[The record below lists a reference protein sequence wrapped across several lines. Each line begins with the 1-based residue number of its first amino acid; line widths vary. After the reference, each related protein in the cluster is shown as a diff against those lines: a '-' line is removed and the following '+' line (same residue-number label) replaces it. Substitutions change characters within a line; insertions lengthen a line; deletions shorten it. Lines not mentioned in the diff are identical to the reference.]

1 MEHRMGRLHLPAV
14 DEMTPDQRKVYDE
27 VVSGPRGRLV
37 GPLRAVIHSPELA
50 TRWSRLGEFLRY
62 STLLPARLNELAI
75 IVVGRHWN
83 SQLEF
88 HIHAEA
94 AKVAGLG
101 ADCIEAIR
109 LGEAPVLAEGEERE
123 IYDYA
128 RLLVQTG
135 TVPDDVHA
143 AIVARWGERG
153 AVELTGVIG
162 YYTMVSM
169 TLNAHGIPLP
179 DGAAPPLPLLQDGP
193 TRLPASMRA
202 SKEARRD

>member
-1 MEHRMGRLHLPAV
+1 MERKMGRLRLPAV

-88 HIHAEA
+88 FIHAEA

-109 LGEAPVLAEGEERE
+109 LGQAPVFAADEERD
-123 IYDYA
+123 IYEYA

-135 TVPDDVHA
+135 SVSDEVHEA
-143 AIVARWGERG
+143 VVERWGARG

-169 TLNAHGIPLP
+169 TLNTFQFGLP
-179 DGAAPPLPLLQDGP
+179 DGE
-193 TRLPASMRA
+193 ASDLA
-202 SKEARRD
+202 

>member
-1 MEHRMGRLHLPAV
+1 MGRLHLPAV

-109 LGEAPVLAEGEERE
+109 LGEAPVLAEDEERE

-193 TRLPASMRA
+193 TGLPASMRA
-202 SKEARRD
+202 PEETRRD

>member
-1 MEHRMGRLHLPAV
+1 MGRLHLPAV

-62 STLLPARLNELAI
+62 STLLPAKLNELAI

-88 HIHAEA
+88 FIHAEA

-101 ADCIEAIR
+101 ADRIEAIR
-109 LGEAPVLAEGEERE
+109 VGQAPAFTEDEERE
-123 IYDYA
+123 VYEYA

-135 TVPDDVHA
+135 TVPNDVHES
-143 AIVARWGERG
+143 IVERWGPRG

-179 DGAAPPLPLLQDGP
+179 DGAAPPLPALQDGP
-193 TRLPASMRA
+193 TRLPAA
-202 SKEARRD
+202 LQPSKENGLD

>member
-1 MEHRMGRLHLPAV
+1 MGRLHLPAV
-14 DEMTPDQRKVYDE
+14 DELTTDQRKVYDE
-27 VVSGPRGRLV
+27 VVSGPRGRLI

-62 STLLPARLNELAI
+62 STLLPAKLNELAI

-94 AKVAGLG
+94 AKIAGLG

-109 LGEAPVLAEGEERE
+109 LGQAPVFVAEEERE
-123 IYDYA
+123 IYEYA

-135 TVPDDVHA
+135 TVSDDVHE
-143 AIVARWGERG
+143 AIVHRWGPRG

-179 DGAAPPLPLLQDGP
+179 DGAAPPLPELQDGP
-193 TRLPASMRA
+193 TRLPASIRVA
-202 SKEARRD
+202 EDAGRD

>member
-1 MEHRMGRLHLPAV
+1 MGRLHLPTV
-14 DEMTPDQRKVYDE
+14 DEMTADQRKLYDE

-62 STLLPARLNELAI
+62 ATLLPARLNELAI

-88 HIHAEA
+88 FIHAEA

-109 LGEAPVLAEGEERE
+109 LGHAPAFAGDEERE

-135 TVPDDVHA
+135 TVPDDVHE
-143 AIVARWGERG
+143 AIVARWGPRG

-179 DGAAPPLPLLQDGP
+179 DGAAPPLPKLQDGP
-193 TRLPASMRA
+193 TRLPAALQQS
-202 SKEARRD
+202 EETHRD

>member
-1 MEHRMGRLHLPAV
+1 MGRLHLPAV

-62 STLLPARLNELAI
+62 ATLLPARLNELAI
-75 IVVGRHWN
+75 IVAGRHWN

-88 HIHAEA
+88 YIHAEA
-94 AKVAGLG
+94 AKAAGLD
-101 ADCIEAIR
+101 AASIEAIR
-109 LGEAPVLAEGEERE
+109 LGQAPVFAEDEERE
-123 IYDYA
+123 VYEYA
-128 RLLVQTG
+128 RLLLQTG
-135 TVPDDVHA
+135 SVSDEVHA
-143 AIVARWGERG
+143 AIVERWGPRG

-179 DGAAPPLPLLQDGP
+179 DGAAPPLPRLQDGP
-193 TRLPASMRA
+193 TCLPTALRA
-202 SKEARRD
+202 IEEAGRG

>member
-1 MEHRMGRLHLPAV
+1 MGRLHLPAV

-75 IVVGRHWN
+75 IVIGRHWN

-88 HIHAEA
+88 LIHAEA

-101 ADCIEAIR
+101 AECIEAIR
-109 LGEAPVLAEGEERE
+109 LGKAPVFTDDEERE

-135 TVPDDVHA
+135 TVPDDVHE
-143 AIVARWGERG
+143 AIVARWGPRG

-179 DGAAPPLPLLQDGP
+179 DGAAAPLPKLQDGP
-193 TRLPASMRA
+193 TRLPAALQRS
-202 SKEARRD
+202 EETRRD

>member
-1 MEHRMGRLHLPAV
+1 MGRLYLPAV

-88 HIHAEA
+88 FIHAEA
-94 AKVAGLG
+94 ARVAGLG

-109 LGEAPVLAEGEERE
+109 QGQAPAFAADEERE

-135 TVPDDVHA
+135 TVPDDVHE
-143 AIVARWGERG
+143 AIVERWGPRG

-179 DGAAPPLPLLQDGP
+179 DGAAPPLPKLQDGL
-193 TRLPASMRA
+193 TRLPAALRVT
-202 SKEARRD
+202 EETRRD